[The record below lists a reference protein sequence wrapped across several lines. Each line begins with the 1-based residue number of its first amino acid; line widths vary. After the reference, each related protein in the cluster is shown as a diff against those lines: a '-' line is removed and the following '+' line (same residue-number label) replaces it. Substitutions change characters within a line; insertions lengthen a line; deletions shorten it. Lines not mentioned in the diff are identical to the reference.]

1 LNGKSVTASLNHLG
15 KLFLLVGPPGV
26 GKNELMKGVQK
37 RLSDLRQ
44 LPTATTRPPRPNE
57 EHGIQHL
64 FVTQAEFRQ
73 MLADGA
79 LLEWQEIHSS
89 GNFYGV
95 PRTTVENAIA
105 ANEDLIADIE
115 VLGATYIRSL
125 YPENVVLVFITPAPP
140 TADMAQVL
148 DILRA
153 RMEDRQETSLEINKR
168 LHRVEMEMAYAP
180 LGDYLIVNDDLD
192 TAIDTLH
199 SIIVAERSR
208 RNAVLLRAAR
218 ELPRHHLSYVARA
231 VPVYQDS
238 VLCRIHSADGTASA
252 PFPTGSI
259 SYGEP
264 PHQAALRVLQGELSL
279 SAVSTENLLHDPTVN
294 GSFIAPSAL
303 SSVLW
308 NNARSVA
315 FDYLYLI
322 AERIPAPAGWAWV
335 RYDQAGLAPALI
347 EALTTLSAPRPGD

>member
-1 LNGKSVTASLNHLG
+1 MTASLNHLG

-44 LPTATTRPPRPNE
+44 LPTATTRAPRPNE
-57 EHGIQHL
+57 QHGIQHL
-64 FVTQAEFRQ
+64 FVTQPEFKQ
-73 MLADGA
+73 MLAEGA

-95 PRTTVENAIA
+95 PRAIVENANA
-105 ANEDLIADIE
+105 VNEDLIADIE

-140 TADMAQVL
+140 TADMPQIF
-148 DILRA
+148 DILRR
-153 RMEDRQETSLEINKR
+153 RMQDRQEKPEEIAKR

-180 LGDYLIVNDDLD
+180 LGDYLIVNDDLE

-199 SIIVAERSR
+199 GIIVAERSR

-218 ELPRHHLSYVARA
+218 DLPRHRLSFVARA
-231 VPVYQDS
+231 VPVYQDA
-238 VLCRIHSADGTASA
+238 VLCRTHSADGTDIA
-252 PFPTGSI
+252 PFPTGLI
-259 SYGEP
+259 SYSEP
-264 PHQAALRVLQGELSL
+264 PHEAALRVLQGELSL
-279 SAVSTENLLHDPTVN
+279 SAVSPDNLLHDPTVN

-303 SSVLW
+303 TSALW
-308 NNARSVA
+308 NDARYVA
-315 FDYLYLI
+315 FVYLYLLP
-322 AERIPAPAGWAWV
+322 EQIPAPAGWAWV
-335 RYDQAGLAPALI
+335 RYDQGGLAPALI
-347 EALTTLSAPRPGD
+347 EALTTLSELRRGD